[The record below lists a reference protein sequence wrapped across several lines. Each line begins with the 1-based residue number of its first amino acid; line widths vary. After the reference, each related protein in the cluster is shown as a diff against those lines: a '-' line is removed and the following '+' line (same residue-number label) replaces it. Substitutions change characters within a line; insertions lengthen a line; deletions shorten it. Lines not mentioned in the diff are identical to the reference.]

1 MSENIGQEV
10 ANLTSNETLWDD
22 WTRKIYSVDAS
33 NFVVEPLIVSCPRDE
48 FDIQQIC
55 KFATVRNI
63 PLVCRG
69 AGTGLLGQCLST
81 GIVLDF
87 VRKMDHIVEI
97 GDDYVIAEPGITKN
111 RLDRELQ
118 KRGKFIPPN
127 PASSNYCTLG
137 GMIANNSSGPL
148 TLGYGSIMSYL
159 AGVRTVYSNGEL
171 GFAYE
176 NKNFDSTIKKMI
188 DLVISESDLV
198 NRKYPKVNKNSSGY
212 RLDSIIDREKIH
224 PQRIFLASEGTLGIV
239 TSAKL
244 LTLDIPEFRYLFILS
259 FPKVEAAVGKLP
271 LILKYRPVALELL
284 NTNFLSDAS
293 KVDSSLDDSCSLLVE
308 FHASNQSK
316 LEMKT
321 MQFEKDVSQYSRV
334 VESSSHLIWIE
345 KIWSL
350 RQNALNSILK
360 MSTGTRKSVGL
371 IEDTVVAPSLL
382 KDFVS
387 LLIESYKKY
396 ELSYVIYGHAGDGN
410 LHTRP
415 IIDTEQEAEPK
426 KMESMALEIFNYVK
440 AHGGSISGEHGDG
453 LARVKYIPW
462 MYGND
467 MYNVFIKIKKIF
479 DKKNILNPGKKVLSE
494 KLQ

>member
-55 KFATVRNI
+55 KFATARNI

-188 DLVISESDLV
+188 DLV

-350 RQNALNSILK
+350 RQNALNSVLK

>member
-1 MSENIGQEV
+1 
-10 ANLTSNETLWDD
+10 
-22 WTRKIYSVDAS
+22 
-33 NFVVEPLIVSCPRDE
+33 
-48 FDIQQIC
+48 
-55 KFATVRNI
+55 
-63 PLVCRG
+63 
-69 AGTGLLGQCLST
+69 LLGQCLST

-415 IIDTEQEAEPK
+415 IIDTEQEVEPK